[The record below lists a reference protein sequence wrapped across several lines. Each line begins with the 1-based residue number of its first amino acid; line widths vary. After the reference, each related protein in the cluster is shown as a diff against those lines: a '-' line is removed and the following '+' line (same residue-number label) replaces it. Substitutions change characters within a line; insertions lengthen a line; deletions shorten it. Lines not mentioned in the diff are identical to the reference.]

1 MRYVRKN
8 TLLAA
13 KGGCKC
19 TPLTPAKSAT
29 GLVPI
34 YRKDSESHQSWAWN
48 ITRATY
54 ENLHINITPILPEIL
69 QHLHMWMLYPRKHRA
84 CDFGRATSRVRL
96 RLAVVRK
103 CCKLSVSVSYN
114 AILASTT
121 FCCPT
126 KPIFLLWAILTL
138 LTLLS
143 NLFNP
148 PPPECA
154 ARSRSTYSVLHS
166 PGY

>member
-1 MRYVRKN
+1 MHYVRKN

-19 TPLTPAKSAT
+19 TPLTPPKSAT

-121 FCCPT
+121 FCCR
-126 KPIFLLWAILTL
+126 IH
-138 LTLLS
+138 
-143 NLFNP
+143 NP
-148 PPPECA
+148 SFTVSYFDLAHTTQQSFQSPPECA